1 MTVLRRKL
9 FNRGGPVSSRGVGIT
24 SGFTTP
30 VRGYKFGGSALNQ
43 EKLTAD
49 AKIPETGLS
58 EKIQTNM
65 DMLRSTGL
73 FPERKPFDTK
83 EALAPYLL
91 DVSARLLANKSKQ
104 GGIGGALDIAGQSLA
119 GSTPLLSQALQ
130 EKRAYES
137 TDPDAQM
144 KQLALQLA
152 LKDDPEASITG
163 EKITTVVRD
172 GKPIQ
177 LLSYFKDGIY
187 TEKVIGDAQPSED
200 SAVKGI
206 PRDLF
211 DTLSE
216 EQQQEILIP
225 SKDTTVKGIPRDI
238 FDGLDTED
246 KNAVLGIVDNPDITS
261 ANIIEV
267 TEGGKKVKKLT
278 YFENGKYQEQV
289 IGDVADDPIEI
300 KGVPQSI
307 YNDLNDDQKER
318 LLGIDEAPQ
327 VIKGIPKD
335 LFDGLSQ
342 KNQNII
348 LGLGGEGIQNIN
360 IVEVLDTDGET
371 PVKKLTYTQDGV
383 FQQIDLG
390 KAVPAKDGTS
400 TAERA
405 IEALK
410 DLTGQKKSDYA
421 SMLDD
426 YGPLPSGDESDIF
439 TEADVN
445 KIYQTAK
452 NNLVKIKTTEQ
463 SNVISPE
470 DAAKMTLNEEIIKGI
485 VTPKMQK
492 IEKASNAAIKN
503 KSIANGVT
511 KAVEGFTPGFLVN
524 PRLSIARFV
533 DLLSPDFV
541 AKNKDFLDKIRV
553 GQPVSGDILRKL
565 SAELTL
571 SKAEGGAL
579 PGNLNT
585 KEFDEI
591 KNAGLP
597 LFTTKEGML
606 VTAELL
612 TRESDI
618 ALKAQ
623 EMLADIVSQQTQGE
637 STFTITMPNGEA
649 RTFNNFYSALDEIED
664 FKIIELPKVY
674 SGSEM
679 MMTDDLTPRVQGLGR
694 YDKESFD
701 LTGGVV
707 KYNKKKFNAKD
718 LEETGQLTF
727 SHWGDVDAPND
738 KHRNKAVYIFNTG
751 DLWTGNEDD
760 FNREIHVV
768 GEPITAYWVKAN

>member
-1 MTVLRRKL
+1 
-9 FNRGGPVSSRGVGIT
+9 
-24 SGFTTP
+24 
-30 VRGYKFGGSALNQ
+30 
-43 EKLTAD
+43 
-49 AKIPETGLS
+49 
-58 EKIQTNM
+58 
-65 DMLRSTGL
+65 
-73 FPERKPFDTK
+73 
-83 EALAPYLL
+83 
-91 DVSARLLANKSKQ
+91 
-104 GGIGGALDIAGQSLA
+104 
-119 GSTPLLSQALQ
+119 
-130 EKRAYES
+130 
-137 TDPDAQM
+137 M
-144 KQLALQLA
+144 K
-152 LKDDPEASITG
+152 
-163 EKITTVVRD
+163 D
-172 GKPIQ
+172 GKAVQ
-177 LLSYFKDGIY
+177 MLTYFKDGVY
-187 TEKVIGDAQPSED
+187 TEKIIGDAQPSED

-216 EQQQEILIP
+216 KQQQEILIP
-225 SKDTTVKGIPRDI
+225 SGDTTVKGIPRDI

-246 KNAVLGIVDNPDITS
+246 RNAVLGIVDNPDITS

-335 LFDGLSQ
+335 LFDGLSK

-360 IVEVLDTDGET
+360 IVEVLDADGET

-390 KAVPAKDGTS
+390 KAVPAEDGT
-400 TAERA
+400 TEAERA
-405 IEALK
+405 IESLK
-410 DLTGQKKSDYA
+410 DLTNEKKSDYA
-421 SMLDD
+421 DILSQ
-426 YGPLPSGDESDIF
+426 YGPLPSGDGSDIF

-452 NNLVKIKTTEQ
+452 NNLAKIKTTEQ
-463 SNVISPE
+463 SNVISPA
-470 DAAKMTLNEEIIKGI
+470 DAAAMTLNEEIIKKV
-485 VTPKMQK
+485 VTPKMEK
-492 IEKASNAAIKN
+492 IEQTSNTAVKTL
-503 KSIANGVT
+503 SIANGVKT
-511 KAVEGFTPGFLVN
+511 AVEGFTPGFLVN
-524 PRLSIARFV
+524 PRLSIASFV

-541 AKNKDFLDKIRV
+541 AKNKDFLDKIKV
-553 GQPVSGDILRKL
+553 GQPVSGDILRRL

-571 SKAEGGAL
+571 RQAEGGAL

-585 KEFDEI
+585 KEFEEL

-597 LFTTKEGML
+597 LFTTKDGML

-612 TRESDI
+612 TRESNI
-618 ALKAQ
+618 NIKAQ
-623 EMLADIVSQQTQGE
+623 QMLADIVSQQQKGE

-649 RTFNNFYSALDEIED
+649 ETFNNFYSALDAIED

-679 MMTDDLTPRVQGLGR
+679 MMTDDLTAQVQGLGR
-694 YDKESFD
+694 YNKESFD

-707 KYNKKKFNAKD
+707 QYNGKNLNAKD

-751 DLWTGNEDD
+751 DVWTGNEDTFKSD
-760 FNREIHVV
+760 IHTV

>member
-1 MTVLRRKL
+1 MAILNRKL
-9 FNRGGPVSSRGVGIT
+9 FNRGGPISSRGVGIT

-58 EKIQTNM
+58 EKIQSNM

-83 EALAPYLL
+83 ESLAPYLL

-130 EKRAYES
+130 EKRTYES

-163 EKITTVVRD
+163 EKITTVMKD
-172 GKPIQ
+172 GKAVQ
-177 LLSYFKDGIY
+177 MLTYFKDGVY

-206 PRDLF
+206 PRDIF

-216 EQQQEILIP
+216 EDKSSIILP
-225 SKDTTVKGIPRDI
+225 TTDTAVKGIPRDI
-238 FDGLDTED
+238 FDNLGVED
-246 KNAVLGIVDNPDITS
+246 RKAVLGLIDNPNITS
-261 ANIIEV
+261 ANIIEI

-278 YFENGKYQEQV
+278 YFENGQYQEQV

-390 KAVPAKDGTS
+390 KAVPAKDGT
-400 TAERA
+400 TEAERA
-405 IEALK
+405 IESLK
-410 DLTGQKKSDYA
+410 DLTNQKKSDYA
-421 SMLDD
+421 DILSQ
-426 YGPLPSGDESDIF
+426 YGPLPSGDGSDIF
-439 TEADVN
+439 TQADVD

-452 NNLVKIKTTEQ
+452 NNLAKIKTTEQ
-463 SNVISPE
+463 SNVISPA
-470 DAAKMTLNEEIIKGI
+470 DAAAMTLNDEIIKEV

-492 IEKASNAAIKN
+492 IEKASNTAVKTL
-503 KSIANGVT
+503 SIANGVKT
-511 KAVEGFTPGFLVN
+511 AVEGFTPGFLVN
-524 PRLSIARFV
+524 PRLSIASFV

-541 AKNKDFLDKIRV
+541 AKNKDFLDKIKV
-553 GQPVSGDILRKL
+553 GQPVSGDILRRL

-571 SKAEGGAL
+571 RQAEGGAL

-585 KEFDEI
+585 KEFEEL

-597 LFTTKEGML
+597 LFTTKDGML

-612 TRESDI
+612 TRESNI
-618 ALKAQ
+618 NVKAQ
-623 EMLADIVSQQTQGE
+623 QMLADIVSQQQQGE

-649 RTFNNFYSALDEIED
+649 ETFNNFYSALDAIED

-679 MMTDDLTPRVQGLGR
+679 MMTDDLTAKVQGLGR
-694 YDKESFD
+694 YSKESFD
-701 LTGGVV
+701 LTGAVV
-707 KYNKKKFNAKD
+707 QYNGKNLNAKD

-727 SHWGDVDAPND
+727 SHWGDVSAPND
-738 KHRNKAVYIFNTG
+738 KHRNKAVFVFNTG
-751 DLWTGNEDD
+751 DVWTGNEDTFKSD
-760 FNREIHVV
+760 IHTV

>member
-58 EKIQTNM
+58 EKIQSNM

-119 GSTPLLSQALQ
+119 GSTPLLSQALK

-152 LKDDPEASITG
+152 LKDDPEASITV
-163 EKITTVVRD
+163 EKITTVMKD
-172 GKPIQ
+172 GKAVQ
-177 LLSYFKDGIY
+177 MLTYFKDGVY

-216 EQQQEILIP
+216 KQQQEILIP
-225 SKDTTVKGIPRDI
+225 SGDTTVKGIPRDI

-246 KNAVLGIVDNPDITS
+246 RNAVLGIVDNPDITS

-335 LFDGLSQ
+335 LFDGLSK

-348 LGLGGEGIQNIN
+348 LGLGGDGIQNIN

-390 KAVPAKDGTS
+390 KAVPAEDGT
-400 TAERA
+400 TEAERA
-405 IEALK
+405 IESLK
-410 DLTGQKKSDYA
+410 DLTNEKKSDYA
-421 SMLDD
+421 DILSQ
-426 YGPLPSGDESDIF
+426 YGPLPSGDGSDIF

-452 NNLVKIKTTEQ
+452 NNLAKIKTTEQ
-463 SNVISPE
+463 SNVISPA
-470 DAAKMTLNEEIIKGI
+470 DAAAMTLNEEIIKKV
-485 VTPKMQK
+485 VTPKMEK
-492 IEKASNAAIKN
+492 IEQTSNTAVKTL
-503 KSIANGVT
+503 SIANG
-511 KAVEGFTPGFLVN
+511 AVKTTSNSVITLNNNSEDGDSGYTLEDDDKVVITLQQGAETSFMYPASSLIGMEATATGQTTL
-524 PRLSIARFV
+524 RFKSLKNDGTDDV
-533 DLLSPDFV
+533 V
-541 AKNKDFLDKIRV
+541 AINHD
-553 GQPVSGDILRKL
+553 
-565 SAELTL
+565 
-571 SKAEGGAL
+571 
-579 PGNLNT
+579 
-585 KEFDEI
+585 
-591 KNAGLP
+591 NA
-597 LFTTKEGML
+597 KY
-606 VTAELL
+606 
-612 TRESDI
+612 
-618 ALKAQ
+618 Q
-623 EMLADIVSQQTQGE
+623 DIV
-637 STFTITMPNGEA
+637 NGINA
-649 RTFNNFYSALDEIED
+649 IVNGN
-664 FKIIELPKVY
+664 KH
-674 SGSEM
+674 
-679 MMTDDLTPRVQGLGR
+679 
-694 YDKESFD
+694 
-701 LTGGVV
+701 GGVV
-707 KYNKKKFNAKD
+707 TVID
-718 LEETGQLTF
+718 GHGGETRLSKELAGLGIDGLIYTPEA
-727 SHWGDVDAPND
+727 S
-738 KHRNKAVYIFNTG
+738 Y
-751 DLWTGNEDD
+751 
-760 FNREIHVV
+760 
-768 GEPITAYWVKAN
+768 

>member
-1 MTVLRRKL
+1 MTVLGRKL

-30 VRGYKFGGSALNQ
+30 VRGYKFGGSALNK

-58 EKIQTNM
+58 EKIQSKM
-65 DMLRSTGL
+65 DMLRSTGF

-83 EALAPYLL
+83 EALTPYLL

-104 GGIGGALDIAGQSLA
+104 GGFGGALDIAGQSLA
-119 GSTPLLSQALQ
+119 GSTPLLSQALK

-163 EKITTVVRD
+163 EKITTVMKD
-172 GKPIQ
+172 GKAVQ
-177 LLSYFKDGIY
+177 MLTYFKDGVY
-187 TEKVIGDAQPSED
+187 TEKIIGDAQPSED

-206 PRDLF
+206 PRDIF

-216 EQQQEILIP
+216 EDKSSIILP
-225 SKDTTVKGIPRDI
+225 TTDTAVKGIPRDI
-238 FDGLDTED
+238 FDGLNTED
-246 KNAVLGIVDNPDITS
+246 RNAVLGIVDNPDITS

-267 TEGGKKVKKLT
+267 QEGGKKVKKLT

-300 KGVPQSI
+300 KGVPQNI

-335 LFDGLSQ
+335 LFDGLSK

-348 LGLGGEGIQNIN
+348 LGLGGDGIQNIN

-390 KAVPAKDGTS
+390 KAVPAEDGT
-400 TAERA
+400 TEAERA
-405 IEALK
+405 IESLK
-410 DLTGQKKSDYA
+410 DLTNQKKSDY
-421 SMLDD
+421 SDILSQ
-426 YGPLPSGDESDIF
+426 YGPLPSGDGSDIF

-452 NNLVKIKTTEQ
+452 NNLAKIKTTEQ
-463 SNVISPE
+463 SNVISPA
-470 DAAKMTLNEEIIKGI
+470 DAAAMTLNEEIIKEV

-492 IEKASNAAIKN
+492 IEQTSNTAVKTL
-503 KSIANGVT
+503 SIANGVKT
-511 KAVEGFTPGFLVN
+511 AVEGFTPGFLVN
-524 PRLSIARFV
+524 PRLSIASFV

-541 AKNKDFLDKIRV
+541 AKNKDFLDKIKV
-553 GQPVSGDILRKL
+553 GQPVSGDILRRL

-571 SKAEGGAL
+571 RQAEGGAL

-585 KEFDEI
+585 KEFEEL

-597 LFTTKEGML
+597 LFTTKDGML

-612 TRESDI
+612 TRESNI
-618 ALKAQ
+618 NIKAQ
-623 EMLADIVSQQTQGE
+623 QMLADIVSQQQKGE

-649 RTFNNFYSALDEIED
+649 ETFNNFYSALDAIED

-679 MMTDDLTPRVQGLGR
+679 MMTDDLTAQVQGLGR
-694 YDKESFD
+694 YNKESFD

-707 KYNKKKFNAKD
+707 QYNGKNLNAKD

-727 SHWGDVDAPND
+727 SHWGDVNAPND

-751 DLWTGNEDD
+751 DVWTGNEDTFKSD
-760 FNREIHVV
+760 IHTV

>member
-43 EKLTAD
+43 EVLTAD

-58 EKIQTNM
+58 EKIQSNM

-83 EALAPYLL
+83 EALTPYLL

-119 GSTPLLSQALQ
+119 GSTPLLSQALK

-163 EKITTVVRD
+163 EKITTVMKD
-172 GKPIQ
+172 GKAVQ
-177 LLSYFKDGIY
+177 MLTYFKDGVY
-187 TEKVIGDAQPSED
+187 TEKVIGEAQPSED

-216 EQQQEILIP
+216 KQQQEILIP
-225 SKDTTVKGIPRDI
+225 SGDTSVKGIPRDI

-246 KNAVLGIVDNPDITS
+246 RNAVLGLIDNPDITS

-267 TEGGKKVKKLT
+267 QEGGKKVKKLT
-278 YFENGKYQEQV
+278 YFENGQYQEQV

-300 KGVPQSI
+300 KGVPQDI
-307 YNDLNDDQKER
+307 YNDLNEDQKER

-371 PVKKLTYTQDGV
+371 PVKKLTYTQDGD
-383 FQQIDLG
+383 FKQIDLG
-390 KAVPAKDGTS
+390 KAVPAKDGS
-400 TAERA
+400 TEAERA
-405 IEALK
+405 IESLK
-410 DLTGQKKSDYA
+410 DLTNQKKSDYA
-421 SMLDD
+421 DILSQ
-426 YGPLPSGDESDIF
+426 YGPLPSGDGSDIF
-439 TEADVN
+439 TQADVD

-452 NNLVKIKTTEQ
+452 NNLAKIKTTEQ

-470 DAAKMTLNEEIIKGI
+470 DAAAMTLNDEIIKKV
-485 VTPKMQK
+485 VTPKMEK
-492 IEKASNAAIKN
+492 IEQTSNTAVKTL
-503 KSIANGVT
+503 SIANGVKT
-511 KAVEGFTPGFLVN
+511 AVEGFKPGFLVDT
-524 PRLSIARFV
+524 RLSIASFV

-553 GQPVSGDILRKL
+553 GQPVSGDILRRL

-571 SKAEGGAL
+571 RQAEGGAL

-585 KEFDEI
+585 KEFLEL

-597 LFTTKEGML
+597 LFTTKDGML
-606 VTAELL
+606 VTSELL
-612 TRESDI
+612 TRESNI
-618 ALKAQ
+618 AIKAQ
-623 EMLADIVSQQTQGE
+623 EMLADIVSQQQKGE
-637 STFTITMPNGEA
+637 TSFTITMPNGEA
-649 RTFNNFYSALDEIED
+649 RTFDNFYSALDEIED

-679 MMTDDLTPRVQGLGR
+679 MMTDDLTARVQGLGR
-694 YDKESFD
+694 YDRESFD

-707 KYNKKKFNAKD
+707 EYNKKKFNAKD

-727 SHWGDVDAPND
+727 SHWGDLDNPN
-738 KHRNKAVYIFNTG
+738 KNHRNKAVYIFNTG
-751 DLWTGNEDD
+751 DLWTGNEDSFKSD
-760 FNREIHVV
+760 IHVV

>member
-1 MTVLRRKL
+1 MTVLGRKL
-9 FNRGGPVSSRGVGIT
+9 FNRGGQVSSRGVGIT
-24 SGFTTP
+24 SGLATP

-58 EKIQTNM
+58 EKIQSNM

-73 FPERKPFDTK
+73 FPEREPFDTK
-83 EALAPYLL
+83 EALTPYLL

-104 GGIGGALDIAGQSLA
+104 GGFGGALDIAGQSLA

-163 EKITTVVRD
+163 EKITTVMKD
-172 GKPIQ
+172 GKAVQ
-177 LLSYFKDGIY
+177 MLTYFKDGVY
-187 TEKVIGDAQPSED
+187 TEKIIGDAQPSED

-216 EQQQEILIP
+216 KQQQEILIP
-225 SKDTTVKGIPRDI
+225 SGDTTVKGIPRDI
-238 FDGLDTED
+238 FDGLNTED
-246 KNAVLGIVDNPDITS
+246 RNAVLGIVDNPDITS
-261 ANIIEV
+261 ANIIEI

-335 LFDGLSQ
+335 FFDGLSK

-360 IVEVLDTDGET
+360 IVDVLGEDGET

-390 KAVPAKDGTS
+390 KAVPAEDGT
-400 TAERA
+400 TEAERA
-405 IEALK
+405 IESLK
-410 DLTGQKKSDYA
+410 DLTNQKKSDY
-421 SMLDD
+421 SDILSQ
-426 YGPLPSGDESDIF
+426 YGPLPSGDGSDIF

-452 NNLVKIKTTEQ
+452 NNPVKIQTTEQ
-463 SNVISPE
+463 SNVISPA
-470 DAAKMTLNEEIIKGI
+470 DAAAMTLNEEIIKKV
-485 VTPKMQK
+485 VTPKMEK
-492 IEKASNAAIKN
+492 IEQTSNTAVKTL
-503 KSIANGVT
+503 SIANGVKT
-511 KAVEGFTPGFLVN
+511 AVEGFTPGFLVDT
-524 PRLSIARFV
+524 RLSIASFV

-541 AKNKDFLDKIRV
+541 AKNKDFLDKIKV
-553 GQPVSGDILRKL
+553 GQPVSGDILRRL

-571 SKAEGGAL
+571 RQAEGGAL

-585 KEFDEI
+585 KEFEEL

-597 LFTTKEGML
+597 LFTTKDGML

-612 TRESDI
+612 TRESNI
-618 ALKAQ
+618 AIKAQ
-623 EMLADIVSQQTQGE
+623 EMLADIVSQQQKGE
-637 STFTITMPNGEA
+637 TSFTITMPNGEA
-649 RTFNNFYSALDEIED
+649 RTFDNFYSALDEIED

-694 YDKESFD
+694 YDRESFD

-707 KYNKKKFNAKD
+707 EYNKKKFNAKD

-727 SHWGDVDAPND
+727 SHWGDLDNPN
-738 KHRNKAVYIFNTG
+738 KNHRNKAVYIFNTG
-751 DLWTGNEDD
+751 DLWTGNEGTFKSD
-760 FNREIHVV
+760 IHVV

>member
-1 MTVLRRKL
+1 MTVLGRKL

-73 FPERKPFDTK
+73 FPEREPFDTK
-83 EALAPYLL
+83 EALTPYLL

-163 EKITTVVRD
+163 EKITTVMKD
-172 GKPIQ
+172 GKAVQ
-177 LLSYFKDGIY
+177 MLTYFKDGVY
-187 TEKVIGDAQPSED
+187 TEKIIGDAQPSED

-216 EQQQEILIP
+216 KQQQEILIP
-225 SKDTTVKGIPRDI
+225 SGDTTVKGIPRDI
-238 FDGLDTED
+238 FDGLNTED
-246 KNAVLGIVDNPDITS
+246 RNAVLGIVDNPDITS
-261 ANIIEV
+261 ANIIEI

-335 LFDGLSQ
+335 LFDGLSK

-360 IVEVLDTDGET
+360 IVDVLGEDGET
-371 PVKKLTYTQDGV
+371 PVKKLTYTEDGK

-390 KAVPAKDGTS
+390 KAVPAEDGTS

-410 DLTGQKKSDYA
+410 DLTGKKKSDYA

-426 YGPLPSGDESDIF
+426 YGPLPSGDGSDIF

-452 NNLVKIKTTEQ
+452 NNLVKIQTTEQ
-463 SNVISPE
+463 SNVISPA
-470 DAAKMTLNEEIIKGI
+470 DAAAMTLNEEIIKKV
-485 VTPKMQK
+485 VTPKMEK
-492 IEKASNAAIKN
+492 IEQTSNTAVKTL
-503 KSIANGVT
+503 SIANGVKT
-511 KAVEGFTPGFLVN
+511 AVEGFTPGFLVDT
-524 PRLSIARFV
+524 RLSIASFV

-541 AKNKDFLDKIRV
+541 AKNKDFLDKIKV
-553 GQPVSGDILRKL
+553 GQPVSGDILRRL

-571 SKAEGGAL
+571 RQAEGGAL

-585 KEFDEI
+585 KEFMEL

-597 LFTTKEGML
+597 LFTTKDGML
-606 VTAELL
+606 VTSELL
-612 TRESDI
+612 TRESNI
-618 ALKAQ
+618 AIKAQ
-623 EMLADIVSQQTQGE
+623 EMLADIVSQQQKGE
-637 STFTITMPNGEA
+637 TSFTITMPNGEA
-649 RTFNNFYSALDEIED
+649 RTFDNFYSALDEIED

-694 YDKESFD
+694 YDRESFD

-707 KYNKKKFNAKD
+707 EYNKKKFNAKD

-727 SHWGDVDAPND
+727 SHWGDLDNPN
-738 KHRNKAVYIFNTG
+738 KNHRNKAVYIFNTG
-751 DLWTGNEDD
+751 DLWTGNEGTFKSD
-760 FNREIHVV
+760 IHVV

>member
-1 MTVLRRKL
+1 MAVLGRKL
-9 FNRGGPVSSRGVGIT
+9 FNRGGQVSSRGVGIT
-24 SGFTTP
+24 SGLATP

-58 EKIQTNM
+58 EKIQSNM
-65 DMLRSTGL
+65 EMLRSTGL
-73 FPERKPFDTK
+73 FPERKPFNTK
-83 EALAPYLL
+83 QALSPALL
-91 DVSARLLANKSKQ
+91 DLGGRLLAGRSFQ
-104 GGIGGALDIAGQSLA
+104 GGFGGALDIAGQSLA

-163 EKITTVVRD
+163 EKITTVMKD
-172 GKPIQ
+172 GKAVQ
-177 LLSYFKDGIY
+177 MLTYFKDGVY
-187 TEKVIGDAQPSED
+187 TEKIIGDAQPSED

-206 PRDLF
+206 PRDIF

-216 EQQQEILIP
+216 EDKSSIILP
-225 SKDTTVKGIPRDI
+225 TTDTAVKGIPRDI
-238 FDGLDTED
+238 FDGLNTED
-246 KNAVLGIVDNPDITS
+246 RNAVLGIVDNPDITS
-261 ANIIEV
+261 ANIIEI

-278 YFENGKYQEQV
+278 YFDNGQYQEKV
-289 IGDVADDPIEI
+289 IGDVAEDPILI
-300 KGVPQSI
+300 KGVPQNI
-307 YNDLNDDQKER
+307 YNDLSKDQQEK
-318 LLGIDEAPQ
+318 LLGVDEAPQ
-327 VIKGIPKD
+327 IIKGIPKD
-335 LFDGLSQ
+335 LFDGLSK

-348 LGLGGEGIQNIN
+348 LGLGGDGIQNIN

-371 PVKKLTYTQDGV
+371 PVKKLTYTQDGA

-390 KAVPAKDGTS
+390 KAVPAKDDT
-400 TAERA
+400 TEAERA
-405 IEALK
+405 IESLK
-410 DLTGQKKSDYA
+410 DLTNQKKSDYA
-421 SMLDD
+421 DILSQ
-426 YGPLPSGDESDIF
+426 YGPLPSGDGSDIF
-439 TEADVN
+439 TQADVD

-452 NNLVKIKTTEQ
+452 NNLAKIKTTEQ
-463 SNVISPE
+463 SNVISPA
-470 DAAKMTLNEEIIKGI
+470 DAAAMTLNEEIIKEV

-492 IEKASNAAIKN
+492 IEKASNTAVKTL
-503 KSIANGVT
+503 SIANGVKT
-511 KAVEGFTPGFLVN
+511 AVEGFTPGFLIN
-524 PRLSIARFV
+524 PRLSIASFV

-553 GQPVSGDILRKL
+553 GQPVSGDILRRL
-565 SAELTL
+565 TAELTL
-571 SKAEGGAL
+571 RQAEGGAL

-597 LFTTKEGML
+597 LFTTKDGML

-612 TRESDI
+612 TRESNI
-618 ALKAQ
+618 NVKAQ
-623 EMLADIVSQQTQGE
+623 QMLSDIVSQQQQGE

-679 MMTDDLTPRVQGLGR
+679 MMTDDLTAKVQGLGR

-701 LTGGVV
+701 LTGAVV
-707 KYNKKKFNAKD
+707 QYNGKNLNAKD

-727 SHWGDVDAPND
+727 SHWGDVSAPND
-738 KHRNKAVYIFNTG
+738 KHRNKAVFVFNTG
-751 DLWTGNEDD
+751 DVWTGNEDTFKSD
-760 FNREIHVV
+760 IHTV

>member
-1 MTVLRRKL
+1 MAVLGRKL
-9 FNRGGPVSSRGVGIT
+9 FNRGGQVSSRGVGIT
-24 SGFTTP
+24 SGLATP

-58 EKIQTNM
+58 EKIQSNM
-65 DMLRSTGL
+65 EMLRSTGL
-73 FPERKPFDTK
+73 FPERKPFNTK
-83 EALAPYLL
+83 QALSPALL
-91 DVSARLLANKSKQ
+91 DLGGRLLAGRSFQ
-104 GGIGGALDIAGQSLA
+104 GGFGGALDIAGQSLA

-163 EKITTVVRD
+163 EKITTVMKD
-172 GKPIQ
+172 GKAVQ
-177 LLSYFKDGIY
+177 MLTYFKDGVY
-187 TEKVIGDAQPSED
+187 TEKVIGDAQPSGD

-206 PRDLF
+206 PRDIF

-216 EQQQEILIP
+216 EDKSSIILP
-225 SKDTTVKGIPRDI
+225 TTDTAVKGIPRDI
-238 FDGLDTED
+238 FDGLNTED
-246 KNAVLGIVDNPDITS
+246 RNAVLGIVDNPDITS

-300 KGVPQSI
+300 KGVPQNI
-307 YNDLNDDQKER
+307 YNDLNKDQKER

-327 VIKGIPKD
+327 IIKGIPKD
-335 LFDGLSQ
+335 FFDGLSK

-390 KAVPAKDGTS
+390 KAVPAKDGT
-400 TAERA
+400 TEAERA
-405 IEALK
+405 IEFLK
-410 DLTGQKKSDYA
+410 DLTNQKKSDYA
-421 SMLDD
+421 DILSQ
-426 YGPLPSGDESDIF
+426 YGPLPSGDGSDIF
-439 TEADVN
+439 TQADVD

-452 NNLVKIKTTEQ
+452 NNLAKIKTTEQ
-463 SNVISPE
+463 SNVISPAN
-470 DAAKMTLNEEIIKGI
+470 AATMTLNEEIIKKVI
-485 VTPKMQK
+485 TPKMEK
-492 IEKASNAAIKN
+492 IEQTSNTAVKTL
-503 KSIANGVT
+503 SIANGVKT
-511 KAVEGFTPGFLVN
+511 AVEGFTPGFLVN
-524 PRLSIARFV
+524 PRLSIASFV

-541 AKNKDFLDKIRV
+541 AKNKDFLDKIKV
-553 GQPVSGDILRKL
+553 GQPVSGDILRRL

-571 SKAEGGAL
+571 RQAEGGAL

-585 KEFDEI
+585 KEFMEL

-597 LFTTKEGML
+597 LFTTKDGML

-612 TRESDI
+612 TRESNI
-618 ALKAQ
+618 AIKAQ
-623 EMLADIVSQQTQGE
+623 QMLADIVSQQQKGE

-679 MMTDDLTPRVQGLGR
+679 MMTDDLTAKVQGLGR
-694 YDKESFD
+694 YSKESFD
-701 LTGGVV
+701 LTGAVV
-707 KYNKKKFNAKD
+707 QYNGKNLNAKD

-727 SHWGDVDAPND
+727 SHWGDVSAPND
-738 KHRNKAVYIFNTG
+738 KHRNKAVFVFNTG
-751 DLWTGNEDD
+751 DVWTGNEDTFKSD
-760 FNREIHVV
+760 IHTV

>member
-1 MTVLRRKL
+1 MAVLRRKL

-58 EKIQTNM
+58 EKIQSNI

-83 EALAPYLL
+83 EALTPYLL

-104 GGIGGALDIAGQSLA
+104 GGFGGALDIAGQSLA
-119 GSTPLLSQALQ
+119 GSTPLLSQALK

-163 EKITTVVRD
+163 EKITTVMKD
-172 GKPIQ
+172 GKAVQ
-177 LLSYFKDGIY
+177 MLTYFKDGVY

-216 EQQQEILIP
+216 KQQQEILIP
-225 SKDTTVKGIPRDI
+225 SGDTTVKGIPRDI

-246 KNAVLGIVDNPDITS
+246 RNAVLGIVDNPNITS
-261 ANIIEV
+261 ANIIEI

-278 YFENGKYQEQV
+278 YFENGLYQEQI
-289 IGDVADDPIEI
+289 IGDVAEDPIEI

-327 VIKGIPKD
+327 IIKGIPKD

-390 KAVPAKDGTS
+390 KAVPAKDGTAL
-400 TAERA
+400 AERA
-405 IEALK
+405 IESLK
-410 DLTGQKKSDYA
+410 DLTGKKKSDYA
-421 SMLDD
+421 DVLND
-426 YGPLPSGDESDIF
+426 YGPLPSGDGSDIF
-439 TEADVN
+439 TQADVD
-445 KIYQTAK
+445 KIYQTAR
-452 NNLVKIKTTEQ
+452 NNLAKIETTEQ
-463 SNVISPE
+463 SNVISPK
-470 DAAKMTLNEEIIKGI
+470 DAAAMTLNDEIIKKV
-485 VTPKMQK
+485 VTPKMEK
-492 IEKASNAAIKN
+492 IEQTSNTAVKTL
-503 KSIANGVT
+503 SIANGVKT
-511 KAVEGFTPGFLVN
+511 AVEGFKPGFLVDT
-524 PRLSIARFV
+524 RLSIASFV

-553 GQPVSGDILRKL
+553 GQPVSGDILRRL

-571 SKAEGGAL
+571 RQAEGGAL

-585 KEFDEI
+585 KEFLEL

-597 LFTTKEGML
+597 LFTTKDGML
-606 VTAELL
+606 VTSELL
-612 TRESDI
+612 TRESNI
-618 ALKAQ
+618 AIKAQ
-623 EMLADIVSQQTQGE
+623 EMLADIVSQQQKGE
-637 STFTITMPNGEA
+637 TSFTITMPNGEA
-649 RTFNNFYSALDEIED
+649 RTFDNFYGALDEIED

-679 MMTDDLTPRVQGLGR
+679 MMTDDLTARVQGLGR
-694 YDKESFD
+694 YDRESFD

-707 KYNKKKFNAKD
+707 EYNKKKFNAKD

-727 SHWGDVDAPND
+727 SHWGDLDNPN
-738 KHRNKAVYIFNTG
+738 KNHRNKAVYIFNTG
-751 DLWTGNEDD
+751 DLWTGNEDSFKSD
-760 FNREIHVV
+760 IHVV

>member
-58 EKIQTNM
+58 EKIQSNM

-83 EALAPYLL
+83 EALTPYLL

-104 GGIGGALDIAGQSLA
+104 GGFGGALDIAGQSLA

-163 EKITTVVRD
+163 EKITTVMKD
-172 GKPIQ
+172 GKAVQ
-177 LLSYFKDGIY
+177 MLTYFKDGVY
-187 TEKVIGDAQPSED
+187 TEKIIGDAQPSED

-216 EQQQEILIP
+216 KQQQEILIP
-225 SKDTTVKGIPRDI
+225 SGDTTVKGIPRDI

-246 KNAVLGIVDNPDITS
+246 RNAVLGIVDNPDITS

-278 YFENGKYQEQV
+278 YFENGQYQEQV

-360 IVEVLDTDGET
+360 IVDVLGEDGET
-371 PVKKLTYTQDGV
+371 PVKKLTYTEDGK

-390 KAVPAKDGTS
+390 KTVPSKDGTS

-421 SMLDD
+421 SILDD
-426 YGPLPSGDESDIF
+426 YGPLPSGDGSDIF

-452 NNLVKIKTTEQ
+452 NNLVKIQTTEQ

-470 DAAKMTLNEEIIKGI
+470 DAAAMTLNEEIIKEV

-492 IEKASNAAIKN
+492 IEQTSNTAVKTL
-503 KSIANGVT
+503 SIANGVKT
-511 KAVEGFTPGFLVN
+511 AVEGFTPGFLVN
-524 PRLSIARFV
+524 PRLSIASFV

-541 AKNKDFLDKIRV
+541 AKNKDFLDKIKV
-553 GQPVSGDILRKL
+553 GQPVSGDILRRL

-571 SKAEGGAL
+571 RQAEGGAL

-585 KEFDEI
+585 KEFEEL

-597 LFTTKEGML
+597 LFTTKDGML

-612 TRESDI
+612 TRESNI
-618 ALKAQ
+618 NIKAQ
-623 EMLADIVSQQTQGE
+623 QMLADIVSQQQKGE

-649 RTFNNFYSALDEIED
+649 ETFNNFYSALDAIED

-679 MMTDDLTPRVQGLGR
+679 MMTDDLTAQVQGLGR
-694 YDKESFD
+694 YNKESFD

-707 KYNKKKFNAKD
+707 QYNGKNLNAKD

-727 SHWGDVDAPND
+727 SHWGDVNAPND

-751 DLWTGNEDD
+751 DVWTGNEDTFKSD
-760 FNREIHVV
+760 IHTV

>member
-58 EKIQTNM
+58 EKIQSNM

-73 FPERKPFDTK
+73 FPEREPFDTK
-83 EALAPYLL
+83 EALTPYLL

-104 GGIGGALDIAGQSLA
+104 GGFGGALDIAGQSLA
-119 GSTPLLSQALQ
+119 GSTPLLSQALK

-152 LKDDPEASITG
+152 LKDDPEA
-163 EKITTVVRD
+163 KI
-172 GKPIQ
+172 
-177 LLSYFKDGIY
+177 
-187 TEKVIGDAQPSED
+187 IGDAQPSED

-211 DTLSE
+211 NTLSE

-246 KNAVLGIVDNPDITS
+246 RNAVLGIVDNPDITS

-278 YFENGKYQEQV
+278 YFENGQYQEQV

-335 LFDGLSQ
+335 LFDGLSK

-390 KAVPAKDGTS
+390 KAVPAEDGT
-400 TAERA
+400 TEAERA
-405 IEALK
+405 IESLK
-410 DLTGQKKSDYA
+410 DLTNEKKSDYA
-421 SMLDD
+421 DILSQ
-426 YGPLPSGDESDIF
+426 YGPLPSGDGSDIF

-452 NNLVKIKTTEQ
+452 NNLAKIKTTEQ

-470 DAAKMTLNEEIIKGI
+470 DAAKMTLNEEIIKEL

-606 VTAELL
+606 VTSELL

-707 KYNKKKFNAKD
+707 KYKGKNFNAKD

-751 DLWTGNEDD
+751 DLWTGNEGTFKSD
-760 FNREIHVV
+760 IHTV